1 MVNKLANCW
10 RKFGRIEKKNLRSKI
25 LAVRLMIIK
34 MNDKMIPFP
43 PELQTMYDETPGLSV
58 NNSRQIIRETWANAM
73 EKYEKTRDARRVVSY
88 LKRKL
93 GVTIDYDD
101 KYDPH
106 REPDYFKVRDD
117 ST

>member
-1 MVNKLANCW
+1 
-10 RKFGRIEKKNLRSKI
+10 
-25 LAVRLMIIK
+25 MIIK
-34 MNDKMIPFP
+34 MNDKMIPLP

-101 KYDPH
+101 KYDTH
-106 REPDYFKVRDD
+106 REPDYFKPEWIIEGNPIEDQGVSDCSRYYDRGIKRND
-117 ST
+117 